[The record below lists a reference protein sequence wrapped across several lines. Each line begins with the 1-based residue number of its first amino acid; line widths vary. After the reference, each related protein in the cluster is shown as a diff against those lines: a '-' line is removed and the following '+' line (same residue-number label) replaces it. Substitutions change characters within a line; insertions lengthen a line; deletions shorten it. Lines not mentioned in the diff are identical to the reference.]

1 MMALRHGPARHSFVN
16 DLEVFFGMKNIRHFL
31 SSGSNNLVTGDGHF
45 GFKLGQETLAARD
58 HDVPEAM
65 TPFRKSIH
73 DWTQRRMTQ
82 EPPLCEAIV
91 NLSDCPV
98 EGYLNRRSLDTWIEK
113 IWK

>member
-1 MMALRHGPARHSFVN
+1 
-16 DLEVFFGMKNIRHFL
+16 MKKTRNFL
-31 SSGSNNLVTGDGHF
+31 SLGSNNLVTGDGNC
-45 GFKLGQETLAARD
+45 GFNLGRETLAARD

-65 TPFRKSIH
+65 AQFRKSIH